1 MRIGVD
7 ARFLVAQRTGV
18 ETYFQ
23 EILERLILLGGA
35 EEYLLYGTRE
45 VLPRLPEGRWQSVED
60 RRGLRAWR
68 RPAPRPEDRLDL
80 FYSPVTAFPL
90 SGAPRRVVTVHD
102 LSWHHVPDSYS
113 ALDRFRQRRWVSLAV
128 RLADR
133 IVAVSETTRR
143 DLSALFPEAA
153 RKTSV
158 VPPGVEDRFFAE
170 WGRREEQRVR
180 DRYSLDGRYLLTLGS
195 FHPRKNLVNLVE
207 AYDRFRSGNPG
218 RVLLLIAGRG
228 GRDSGRLLSR
238 IVRSPFRRE
247 ILLSGYI
254 PREDLPALYAGADL
268 LVFPSRYEGFG
279 IPALEAMAVG
289 TPVATSD
296 LPVFE
301 EVCGEAA
308 LRFDPEDPD
317 SIARGIALS
326 LQEEP
331 ARAERIRLGAERA
344 RRFRWESSARRL
356 RDLFRETVGGDR

>member
-7 ARFLVAQRTGV
+7 ARFLVTERTGV

-35 EEYLLYGTRE
+35 EEYLLYGTRGI
-45 VLPRLPEGRWQSVED
+45 LPPLPEGRWQSADD
-60 RRGLRAWR
+60 RRGLRVWR

-90 SGAPRRVVTVHD
+90 TGAPRRVVTVHD
-102 LSWHHVPDSYS
+102 LSWHHVPESYS

-133 IVAVSETTRR
+133 IVAVSETTRG

-153 RKTSV
+153 RKTAV
-158 VPPGVEDRFFAE
+158 IPPGVEDRFFAE

-207 AYDRFRSGNPG
+207 AYDRFRSRNPG
-218 RVLLLIAGRG
+218 RILLLIAGRG
-228 GRDSGRLLSR
+228 GKDSGRLLSR

-247 ILLSGYI
+247 ILLSGYV

-268 LVFPSRYEGFG
+268 LVFPSLYEGFG

-289 TPVATSD
+289 TPVVTSD

-301 EVCGEAA
+301 EVCGAAA

-344 RRFRWESSARRL
+344 RSFRWENSARRL
-356 RDLFRETVGGDR
+356 RDLFRETAEVDR